1 MLPVLF
7 ANRKKLI
14 TISAIGLLTILAIV
28 IVVVVVSK
36 SKRQTFRTKDVIEK
50 ELKETRDLE
59 IKYFHELAEL
69 VDAKEKELAERKS
82 VEEAK
87 KNEIDVI
94 KNKYESGEKL
104 TEDESIK
111 YVDLEVHNSGAKSP
125 KDVTAFIEKRIS
137 EMAKNIQ
144 KIGAELK
151 QQTVSAG
158 ISMMGK
164 TTMGD
169 KQHDLFNKLTN
180 EIQILYA
187 YRDNMKSGKYMMNA
201 EDIKRLNYQI
211 ANATRLQ

>member
-14 TISAIGLLTILAIV
+14 VIGAIGLLTILAIV
-28 IVVVVVSK
+28 IVIVVVSK
-36 SKRQTFRTKDVIEK
+36 SKRQAFRTKDVIEK

-87 KNEIDVI
+87 KNEIDTI

-104 TEDESIK
+104 TEAESIK
-111 YVDLEVHNSGAKSP
+111 YVDLEVNNSGAKSP

-144 KIGAELK
+144 KMSAELK

-169 KQHDLFNKLTN
+169 KQQDLFNKLTN

>member
-14 TISAIGLLTILAIV
+14 VIGAIGLLTILAIV
-28 IVVVVVSK
+28 IVIVVVSK
-36 SKRQTFRTKDVIEK
+36 SKRQAFRTKDVIEK

-82 VEEAK
+82 DEEAK
-87 KNEIDVI
+87 KNEIDII

-104 TEDESIK
+104 TEAESIK
-111 YVDLEVHNSGAKSP
+111 YVDLEVNNSGAKSP

-144 KIGAELK
+144 KMSAELK

-169 KQHDLFNKLTN
+169 KQQDLFNKLTN

>member
-7 ANRKKLI
+7 SNRKKLI
-14 TISAIGLLTILAIV
+14 VIGAIGLLTILAIV
-28 IVVVVVSK
+28 IVVIVVSK
-36 SKRQTFRTKDVIEK
+36 SKRQAFRTKDVIEK

-104 TEDESIK
+104 TEAESIK

-144 KIGAELK
+144 KMSAELK

-158 ISMMGK
+158 ISM
-164 TTMGD
+164 GD
-169 KQHDLFNKLTN
+169 KQQDLFNKLTN

>member
-14 TISAIGLLTILAIV
+14 VIGAIGLLTILAIV
-28 IVVVVVSK
+28 IVIVVVSK
-36 SKRQTFRTKDVIEK
+36 SKRQAFRTKDVIEK

-87 KNEIDVI
+87 KNEIDII

-104 TEDESIK
+104 TEAESIK

-144 KIGAELK
+144 KMSAELK

-169 KQHDLFNKLTN
+169 KQQDLFNKLTN

-201 EDIKRLNYQI
+201 EDIKSLNYQI

>member
-1 MLPVLF
+1 MLPALF

-14 TISAIGLLTILAIV
+14 VIGAIGLLTILAIV
-28 IVVVVVSK
+28 IVIVVVSK
-36 SKRQTFRTKDVIEK
+36 SKRQAFRTKDVIEK

-82 VEEAK
+82 ADEAK
-87 KNEIDVI
+87 KNEIDII

-104 TEDESIK
+104 TEAESIK

-144 KIGAELK
+144 KMGAELK

-169 KQHDLFNKLTN
+169 KQQDLFNKLTN